1 MTLTYI
7 MKAYLKY
14 HKFFI
19 YLAVMFNKVAKVL
32 VRFKIN
38 QYVEI
43 VPVKW

>member
-1 MTLTYI
+1 MTLAYT

-14 HKFFI
+14 HIFI
-19 YLAVMFNKVAKVL
+19 YFAVMFNKVAKVL